1 MAHAMRLALES
12 GYHGVRSGR
21 IGKKLHASASSPWEG
36 SIASI
41 VIPGE

>member
-1 MAHAMRLALES
+1 
-12 GYHGVRSGR
+12 GYHGARSGR

-36 SIASI
+36 SIASM